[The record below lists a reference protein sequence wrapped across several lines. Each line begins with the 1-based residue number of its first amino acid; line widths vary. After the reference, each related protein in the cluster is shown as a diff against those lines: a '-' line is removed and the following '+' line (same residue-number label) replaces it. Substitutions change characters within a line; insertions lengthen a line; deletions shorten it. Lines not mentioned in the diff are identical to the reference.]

1 MHQKSWSLLAV
12 ILAYGLALSGL
23 GATEGIPSVVP
34 LPVSVDPAAAA
45 QELDAILAS
54 HWKST
59 GAVANPPL
67 SDEAFVRRI
76 YLDVA
81 GHIPTV
87 AEVEEF
93 FAATGSDKRARLIDR
108 LLAGEGYVQ
117 RYFQVWADALRL
129 FSRMRPLGTL
139 TGLAYQDFVKQSL
152 RSNKPYD
159 VFVRELIT
167 AQGRAWENGA
177 IGYQVRDTG
186 MPLDHAAVT
195 ARVFLG
201 TRIECAQCHD
211 HPFDD
216 QWTQKKFYHMAGF
229 TTGFGE
235 GDYYGKLGLRDE
247 FAARYRAIE
256 KSPAA
261 AKNADVSKAGL
272 TAAERKEANEKLNHE
287 VRGVV
292 TVLNEIQGPFLGNNT
307 AVWFKDETLKLPH
320 DYRYPDAKPGD
331 VVQPATAFGDPITA
345 VGTGSEKLR
354 AYAEWMTSPRNPRF
368 TTVVTNRLWRSLFGR
383 AVIDPLDDLSH
394 NSTGDIPGLQA
405 RLDRLMNEGRYDLK
419 AFLRVLL
426 RTRAY
431 QAQAARAPA
440 QPGEA
445 YAFTGPVLRRMT
457 AEQIYDSFVTLVRP
471 APDQANPF
479 AAEELARAIRETR
492 RADAL
497 FRALPSHDLFDT
509 AVAAATVLTEQAVA
523 LKKMQEDINAAR
535 KAGDKELVER
545 LGKQAGPIQR
555 QKLQAIHDQVLVPM
569 MSRLLGTPYTAT
581 LSGKLNPILET
592 VQNARIPGI
601 DTAEGRATDTAA
613 QAAMQ
618 ATFLAEVERY
628 RIPAKDRDRYL
639 SERSRALRS
648 WPRSADME
656 SPAPRGHYLREF
668 GQSDR
673 ETVDNSNPE
682 ANIGQALLL
691 MNSALVPQATAPYAQ
706 LMLEVGRASDDE
718 AKLRAVYLAVLARA
732 PTDAERKTWAKAKQN
747 GLGMDDL
754 AAALLN
760 TRQFL
765 FIP

>member
-1 MHQKSWSLLAV
+1 MLLTSWSTL
-12 ILAYGLALSGL
+12 
-23 GATEGIPSVVP
+23 VP
-34 LPVSVDPAAAA
+34 LLVCGLVMCGPGVGADAVPTTSPTVAKVATIDPAATAA
-45 QELDAILAS
+45 ELDAILAQ
-54 HWKST
+54 HWKSV
-59 GAVANPPL
+59 GAAPNPPL
-67 SDEAFVRRI
+67 SDAAFLRRV

-81 GHIPTV
+81 GRIPTV
-87 AEVEEF
+87 GEAEAF
-93 FAATGSDKRARLIDR
+93 LAATASDKRAHLIDQ

-117 RYFQVWADALRL
+117 RWFQVWADALRL

-139 TGLAYQDFVKQSL
+139 TGLAYQDHVKQSL
-152 RSNKPYD
+152 RTNKPYD
-159 VFVRELIT
+159 RFVRDLIT

-216 QWTQKKFYHMAGF
+216 EWTQKKFYHVAAFTYGF
-229 TTGFGE
+229 TE
-235 GDYYGKLGLRDE
+235 GDYYGKIGLRDE

-256 KSPAA
+256 QE
-261 AKNADVSKAGL
+261 
-272 TAAERKEANEKLNHE
+272 TAAMEGAEAAVRRKQANERVNRE

-307 AVWFKDETLKLPH
+307 AVWFKDQALRLPH
-320 DYRYPDAKPGD
+320 DYQYRDAKAGD
-331 VVQPATAFGDPITA
+331 VVPPATVFGEQVTDA
-345 VGTGSEKLR
+345 GSGSDRLD
-354 AYAEWMTSPRNPRF
+354 AYAAWLTSPRNPRF

-383 AVIDPLDDLSH
+383 ALIEAFDDLSRD
-394 NSTGDIPGLQA
+394 SKADIPALQS
-405 RLDRLMNEGRYDLK
+405 RLERLMIDGGYDLK
-419 AFLRVLL
+419 AFLGVVL

-431 QAQAARAPA
+431 QSAATRESP
-440 QPGEA
+440 QPGVP

-471 APDQANPF
+471 APDQFNPF

-497 FRALPSHDLFDT
+497 FRALPPRELFDI
-509 AVAAATVLTEQAVA
+509 AASAATVLGEQSVA

-535 KAGDKELVER
+535 QAGDKELVER
-545 LGKQAGPIQR
+545 LGRQAGSIQR
-555 QKLQAIHDQVLVPM
+555 QKLAAIHDRVLVPM
-569 MSRLLGTPYTAT
+569 LSRLLGEPFTAT
-581 LSGKLNPILET
+581 LSGRLNPILET
-592 VQNARIPGI
+592 VRLARVSGI
-601 DTAEGRATDTAA
+601 DCGDDAA
-613 QAAMQ
+613 DAAAIQ
-618 ATFLAEVERY
+618 ATMEAVFRDEADHYCIRPSEVERF
-628 RIPAKDRDRYL
+628 IE
-639 SERSRALRS
+639 ERGRLLRS
-648 WPRSADME
+648 WPRSADLE

-673 ETVDNSNPE
+673 ETVDNANPE

-691 MNSALVPQATAPYAQ
+691 MNSALVPQATAHHSQ
-706 LMLEVGRASDDE
+706 VMLEVRRASDDE
-718 AKLRAVYLAVLARA
+718 GRLRAVYLAVLSRA
-732 PTDAERKTWAKAKQN
+732 PTDAERHTWTMAREQ
-747 GLGMDDL
+747 GLGFDDL